1 MSDSMASRSYSINF
15 MGDTM
20 LGRLIDQLL
29 PIHVHEPEA
38 ARIVSSI
45 RASAGPTS
53 HLVGYNDSTIWGNT
67 LSVLQSA
74 DLNFLN
80 LETSVTTHAVKWPTK
95 VFNYRMHPANI
106 SALQVAGIHYAGLA
120 NNHTLD
126 FREEGL
132 LETAKTVKAAGIAFA
147 GAGENEDE
155 ATKPAILYFSGE
167 ESEIEHEIHVW
178 AASDHPSDW
187 AKVRTFHFIDY
198 TPQIRARLKKLLTAP
213 TSNDAA
219 LKVFSVHW
227 GPNYSWQP
235 ADEIRDLA
243 HFLVDEC
250 GIDIVHGHSSHH
262 VQGVEVYAGKLII
275 YGCGDFVDD
284 YAVVPGYR
292 NDLSAVW
299 RVSVENDVTRAQGRL
314 VVKRLEIF
322 PTIIEQFRVRLLE
335 ANEADSKW
343 TRKKIIDLSTERGS
357 EVQIQDDGKGRLLL
371 EMPG

>member
-1 MSDSMASRSYSINF
+1 MASRSYSINF

-29 PIHVHEPEA
+29 PTHTHEPEE

-45 RASAGPTS
+45 RASAGSTS
-53 HLVGYNDSTIWGNT
+53 HLVGYNSSKIWGNT
-67 LSVLQSA
+67 LPVLQSA
-74 DLNFLN
+74 DLNILN
-80 LETSVTTHAVKWPTK
+80 LETSVTMHAVKWPNK

-126 FREEGL
+126 FCEEGL
-132 LETAKTVKAAGIAFA
+132 LETVKTMKAAGIAFA
-147 GAGENEDE
+147 GAGESQHE
-155 ATKPAILYFSGE
+155 ATRPAVLHLPSE
-167 ESEIEHEIHVW
+167 EDGRQHEIHIW

-187 AKVRTFHFIDY
+187 AKVRTFHSIDY
-198 TPQIRARLKKLLTAP
+198 TPHTRTRLKTLLTAS
-213 TSNDAA
+213 TSDYAA

-227 GPNYSWQP
+227 GPNYSWHP

-250 GIDIVHGHSSHH
+250 GIDVVHGHSSHH
-262 VQGVEVYAGKLII
+262 VQGIEVYAGKLII

-284 YAVVPGYR
+284 YAVVSGYR
-292 NDLSAVW
+292 NDLSAIW
-299 RVSVENDVTRAQGRL
+299 TVSVEEDDATARERL
-314 VVKRLEIF
+314 KVKRLEIF

-335 ANEADSKW
+335 ADEPDSDW
-343 TRKKIIDLSTERGS
+343 TRKRIKDLSAQLDSR
-357 EVQIQDDGKGRLLL
+357 VQVQEDGKGRLLL
-371 EMPG
+371 EIP

>member
-1 MSDSMASRSYSINF
+1 MNF

-29 PIHVHEPEA
+29 PTHVDEPEE

-53 HLVGYNDSTIWGNT
+53 HLADYNNSTIWGNT
-67 LSVLQSA
+67 LPVLQSA
-74 DLNFLN
+74 DLNILN
-80 LETSVTTHAVKWPTK
+80 LETSVTTHAVKWPNK

-106 SALQVAGIHYAGLA
+106 SALGVAGIQYAGLA

-126 FREEGL
+126 FCEEGL
-132 LETAKTVKAAGIAFA
+132 LETVKTVKAAGITFA
-147 GAGENEDE
+147 GGGEDQHG
-155 ATKPAILYFSGE
+155 ATRPAILYLPSE
-167 ESEIEHEIHVW
+167 ENGKQHEIHVW

-198 TPQIRARLKKLLTAP
+198 TPQTRARLKNLLTAP
-213 TSNDAA
+213 TSEGAS

-250 GIDIVHGHSSHH
+250 GIDVVHGHSSHH
-262 VQGVEVYAGKLII
+262 VQGVEVYKGKLII

-299 RVSVENDVTRAQGRL
+299 RVSVENNNTRAKGRL

-343 TRKKIIDLSTERGS
+343 TRKKIIDLSTELGS
-357 EVQIQDDGKGRLLL
+357 GVQIQDDGKGRLLL